1 MDIIAICIS
10 GAAFILGCLI
20 VWLYFRNKNSKNVS
34 SYEEEIEQLTLLKD
48 NLQLEL
54 NKAKN
59 KIDTLQLDSENFL
72 QEKKI
77 LEDSHSKALLESEK
91 TLKENYDRLISQIQ
105 EEKINLEN
113 ALNLAREGKIDESI
127 SAQLNEAKAALSR
140 VSILNNEIEDL
151 KKSKKE
157 LLDKQEPL
165 MLDLAKYKEDCD
177 KLSKKVK
184 KLEDELEDAEEEQE
198 ALEKKLKVKTNELQ
212 TVNDELDNEKKI
224 TKNLQNDLQ
233 NRTNELAST
242 TEELNK
248 KNDSIE
254 FVQEILSAPE
264 TGTKD
269 IKALYK
275 AIDFFESFL
284 RGQFMECN
292 AYLYN
297 KDLLSFNDIS
307 GRKGFEEKKKIF
319 IQLFEEWSSVKRKS
333 WLDRKT
339 TIAFVGEFSAGKT
352 SIVNRI
358 LSQDNPNIPLLPV
371 STKATTA
378 IPTYIAGS
386 DYETYNFVT
395 PNDIL
400 KSINEEIFKKVSKE
414 VLDEIKGV
422 SSLIKYFVMT
432 YKNPN
437 LDGLSILDTPGFN
450 SNDKEDKLRTIEV
463 INECDAL
470 FWVFDVNAG
479 TVNRSSISLIKE
491 KLNKPLYVV
500 INKVDTKAKS
510 EVDKVESLI
519 RNTLNEEG
527 LKVEQFIRFSAKA
540 PLKDIMNPIHTVP
553 HDSNRDSFLEIV
565 RQDIE
570 DVLEI
575 FNNYVKEA
583 DNVYHQWQHHVHSI
597 TDNYN
602 EGMQDLY
609 HACDVAAGI
618 PHWETHFW
626 SSDRYEMSA
635 EEGNQLK
642 NLLNEIAT
650 TKSNNLANIYNE
662 EMDAVMELQ
671 NAYSILLDHKNSWQ
685 KINDCLT
692 EFKKTS
698 KNLVQ

>member
-1 MDIIAICIS
+1 MDIIAISIS

-20 VWLYFRNKNSKNVS
+20 VWLYFSNKNTKNVS

-54 NKAKN
+54 NEAKN
-59 KIDTLQLDSENFL
+59 KIDSLQLDSENFL

-77 LEDSHSKALLESEK
+77 LEDNHAKALLQSEK
-91 TLKENYDRLISQIQ
+91 TLKENYDKLISQIQ

-127 SAQLNEAKAALSR
+127 SAQLYEAKAALSK
-140 VSILNNEIEDL
+140 VSVLNNEIENL
-151 KKSKKE
+151 KQSKKE

-165 MLDLAKYKEDCD
+165 ILDLAKYKEDCD

-184 KLEDELEDAEEEQE
+184 KLEDEIEDAEEEQE
-198 ALEKKLKVKTNELQ
+198 ALEKKLKAKTNELQ

-248 KNDSIE
+248 KSDSIE

-264 TGTKD
+264 TGAND
-269 IKALYK
+269 VKALYK

-284 RGQFMECN
+284 RGQFMDCN

-297 KDLLSFNDIS
+297 TYPNLSFNDIS
-307 GRKGFEEKKKIF
+307 GRNGFVEKKKVF
-319 IQLFEEWSSVKRKS
+319 LQMFDEWSSVKRKS

-378 IPTYIAGS
+378 IPTYIAGGIT
-386 DYETYNFVT
+386 ETYNFVT

-400 KSINEEIFKKVSKE
+400 KSINENIFKKVSKE

-432 YKNPN
+432 YKNHN

-450 SNDKEDKLRTIEV
+450 SNDKEDKLRTIDV

-540 PLKDIMNPIHTVP
+540 PLNDIMNPIHSVK
-553 HDSNRDSFLEIV
+553 HDEGRDAFLEIV
-565 RQDIE
+565 KSDIE
-570 DVLEI
+570 QLLDIL
-575 FNNYVKEA
+575 NNAVKEA
-583 DNVYHQWQHHVHSI
+583 DKNYQKTIKKAQKI
-597 TDNYN
+597 TDRYN
-602 EGMQDLY
+602 SGMQDLY
-609 HACDVAAGI
+609 NACDTAAGI
-618 PHWETHFW
+618 PHWETHF
-626 SSDRYEMSA
+626 
-635 EEGNQLK
+635 LVV
-642 NLLNEIAT
+642 T
-650 TKSNNLANIYNE
+650 
-662 EMDAVMELQ
+662 VM
-671 NAYSILLDHKNSWQ
+671 K
-685 KINDCLT
+685 
-692 EFKKTS
+692 
-698 KNLVQ
+698 